1 MAIAF
6 GISVYIAKV
15 LYIYRKLRALT
26 MESYRGINI
35 LTITLATLA
44 HKLQM
49 NLVYLSSEVCQSHD
63 YIL

>member
-1 MAIAF
+1 
-6 GISVYIAKV
+6 
-15 LYIYRKLRALT
+15 